1 MHIFLTFPG
10 FCGTK
15 MKQNQRYLIKKKI
28 LLTFSSANKYR
39 LSNANTIPTLYAL
52 TWIDCPLTRLTC
64 YHLKTETTSDRNHTA
79 SLNYI
84 YRTIDK
90 QCYFALIV

>member
-28 LLTFSSANKYR
+28 LLTFSSANYKYR
-39 LSNANTIPTLYAL
+39 LSNANTIR
-52 TWIDCPLTRLTC
+52 II
-64 YHLKTETTSDRNHTA
+64 S
-79 SLNYI
+79 
-84 YRTIDK
+84 
-90 QCYFALIV
+90 